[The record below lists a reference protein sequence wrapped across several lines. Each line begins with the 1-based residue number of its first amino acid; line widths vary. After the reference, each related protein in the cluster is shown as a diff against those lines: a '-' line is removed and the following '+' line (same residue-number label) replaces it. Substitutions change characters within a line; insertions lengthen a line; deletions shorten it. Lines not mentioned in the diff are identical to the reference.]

1 MIKTANIESNIDST
15 EYKKIKEKHDE
26 ALEKIK
32 TLKKPKV
39 EIKEKPPTLPTIHE
53 GGGKYHFYE
62 PKKTRNDRLV
72 KKILKNLK

>member
-1 MIKTANIESNIDST
+1 MKKIINDFESNVESPNYKDI
-15 EYKKIKEKHDE
+15 KKIHDE
-26 ALEKIK
+26 ALKKIEKLK
-32 TLKKPKV
+32 TSKV
-39 EIKEKPPTLPTIHE
+39 ELEEKPPTPPTQQ